1 MTAVPVTPTAL
12 SVPDAGIHDALR
24 PFALLAVVAFVV
36 GFLGY
41 VAVSNVAT
49 AEPQAQ
55 AAVIIDSAAA
65 APASDD
71 WNLPKHI

>member
-1 MTAVPVTPTAL
+1 MTAMTAVPVTPPGAPARDL
-12 SVPDAGIHDALR
+12 LR
-24 PFALLAVVAFVV
+24 PFVLLAVVAFVL

-41 VAVSNVAT
+41 VALTPAPGDTAT
-49 AEPQAQ
+49 A
-55 AAVIIDSAAA
+55 SALPESAA